1 MKKVLVC
8 LMFMSAC
15 QGPPMLQ
22 QPAPGQVGPIKA
34 TPQSADTKT
43 GPIPPVIV
51 ESVKEAA
58 LDLSYC
64 PVNEAIR
71 DCQTGGASGTEAG
84 WDWDRPGPNE
94 LQIAGYGPQ
103 GWRCKIIYC
112 DIPQYNNSFNAGAIG
127 ELSRF
132 GLGYGIRYMRN
143 GLGTYSRSY
152 PERCWSGGIAHESN
166 GMQQMIWWTERFKSL
181 DCWPNRANVNPYQ
194 WY

>member
-1 MKKVLVC
+1 MRRVLLC
-8 LMFMSAC
+8 LLFVIGC
-15 QGPPMLQ
+15 DFGDLGETKRIPPAADAGADVQ
-22 QPAPGQVGPIKA
+22 AAPP
-34 TPQSADTKT
+34 PQSA
-43 GPIPPVIV
+43 
-51 ESVKEAA
+51 VKEAIAGAA